1 MKLALMQSL
10 LMELIISYLNP
21 FVPCHFTC
29 NIILFG
35 LQIML
40 INTIFDNVG
49 EVIGTILTL
58 VPMESN

>member
-10 LMELIISYLNP
+10 LMELPNVLFESLGAL
-21 FVPCHFTC
+21 HFTC

-40 INTIFDNVG
+40 LNNVFDNVG
-49 EVIGTILTL
+49 EVIETILSL
-58 VPMESN
+58 VPTESS